1 MPKMQEKYNL
11 NERLE
16 EANEKFQGSHA
27 LLGKSMLGFP
37 QYVNSMRSVMFAS
50 HTAQLLT
57 QVFPDFPGFFT
68 GGENVVGKYSFG
80 YKKAK
85 YRHTVYKKIVKF
97 DDIVENPQIYYLFIF
112 DEEAQRFDVIE
123 RKPGE
128 SLTENYGYEY
138 KNDEIDKLTEDSV
151 IEPGTVLFK
160 STSYDDNMNYSYGRN
175 VPTIWTLDPFTSEDA
190 AVVSDELAPLM
201 VSPKFDDADAIINDN
216 DFPINTYGDPD
227 DPEDY
232 KVMPDVGEDSNGI
245 VLALRRKFNNQ
256 EFHDFKT
263 SMLSKITATDTK
275 FYLEGTVSDITIY
288 CNAEEIPDTTFMR
301 QIKKYYKS
309 QIRFYKKIRKCCQEI
324 FDSGC
329 DYSNDVDYLY
339 KRACDHLDRK
349 RKWKAKDSVPS
360 GLKIVI
366 SVQRREGLSLGQK
379 ISMRMGN
386 KSVIAKIVP
395 KEQMPYYY
403 DEDGAKHYV
412 QLKVNLLAIINRTT
426 SAPLFEQ
433 AANFIGRKCQEQLH
447 KRTSRETKAELL
459 FDVIKMFNE
468 KQWRY
473 LIDKYQGMNEEEQ
486 DKFIWYCENVRIHFH
501 QPPIED
507 VDMEPIFYRLGK
519 ITDKYDWI
527 KPEKTY
533 VYKWGREIP
542 CMQDSYISDVYV
554 IELKQTSKRGFSAR
568 NTGAINQRGLPARS
582 NKSKSHLNKESDT
595 AIRFG
600 ESENLTFMIG
610 MMPEE
615 VVLFNALYRTSA
627 KARKDIAE
635 GAISGKPVINVDK
648 SYDSRVAELLHVRLK
663 SLGFELLFL
672 DDDDDLAEY
681 DNNEMAFFP
690 LKGKDGAAMLCTAYE
705 KFLYDRRM
713 SIRDEILSQEGV
725 MDGEELNRRIDQII
739 ADREYIIGDVD
750 WTKPFFTNCVEKD
763 LPENTDS
770 TAVDAEKFKRD
781 VSTVSTKFLTEP
793 LGDME

>member
-16 EANEKFQGSHA
+16 EANQKFQGSHA
-27 LLGKSMLGFP
+27 LLGKSMIGFP

-50 HTAQLLT
+50 HTAQLLS

-68 GGENVVGKYSFG
+68 GGENVVGKYSSG
-80 YKKAK
+80 YKKTHHK
-85 YRHTVYKKIVKF
+85 YTVFKKIVKF
-97 DDIVENPQIYYLFIF
+97 EDIVEHPQIYNLFLF
-112 DEEAQRFDVIE
+112 DEDAERFDVIE

-138 KNDEIDKLTEDSV
+138 NNSAIDAVTEEDV
-151 IEPGTVLFK
+151 IDAGKVLFK
-160 STSYDDNMNYSYGRN
+160 STSYDESMNYSYGRN
-175 VPTIWTLDPFTSEDA
+175 VSTIWSLDPFTSEDA
-190 AVVSDELAPLM
+190 ATVSDELVPLM
-201 VSPKFDDADAIINDN
+201 VAPKFDDVDATVNDN
-216 DFPINTYGDPD
+216 DFPLNTYGDPD
-227 DPEDY
+227 DPSEY
-232 KVMPDVGEDSNGI
+232 KVMPDIGEESNGI

-263 SMLSKITATDTK
+263 SMLSKITETDTK
-275 FYLEGTVSDITIY
+275 FYLEGTVADITIY
-288 CNAEEIPDTTFMR
+288 CNADEIPNTTFMK
-301 QIKKYYKS
+301 QIKKYYVS
-309 QIRFYKKIRKCCQEI
+309 QMKYYKKIKKCCEEI
-324 FDSGC
+324 FQSGY
-329 DYSNDVDYLY
+329 DFSNDVDYLY

-349 RKWKAKDSVPS
+349 RKWKSKDSVPS

-366 SVQRREGLSLGQK
+366 SVQRREGISLGQK

-403 DEDGAKHYV
+403 DVEGNKHYV

-447 KRTSRETKAELL
+447 KFTIREEKEDLL

-468 KQWRY
+468 EQYRY
-473 LIDKYQGMNEEEQ
+473 LKDKYQGMGEEEK
-486 DKFIWYCENVRIHFH
+486 DKFVWYCENVRIHFH

-507 VDMEPIFYRLGK
+507 AGMEPVFYRLGH
-519 ITDKYDWI
+519 IVDKYDWI

-533 VYKWGREIP
+533 VFKWGREIP

-615 VVLFNALYRTSA
+615 VVLFNALYRTSV
-627 KARKDIAE
+627 KARKDIAK
-635 GAISGKPVINVDK
+635 GAITGKPVINVDK

-672 DDDDDLAEY
+672 DEDDDLAEY
-681 DNNEMAFFP
+681 DNDEMTLFP
-690 LKGKDGAAMLCTAYE
+690 IKGRNGSAMLCTAYE
-705 KFLYDRRM
+705 KFLYDRRA
-713 SIRDEILSQEGV
+713 SIRDEILSEEGI
-725 MDGEELNRRIDQII
+725 MDGDELNKRIDQVI

-750 WTKPFFTNCVEKD
+750 WTKPFFTNCVEKE
-763 LPENTDS
+763 PEKSDDTALEEEQFKRKVS
-770 TAVDAEKFKRD
+770 TA
-781 VSTVSTKFLTEP
+781 SSKFLFDPIEDTE
-793 LGDME
+793 

>member
-11 NERLE
+11 NARLE
-16 EANEKFQGSHA
+16 EANQKYQGSHA
-27 LLGKSMLGFP
+27 LLGKSMIGFP

-57 QVFPDFPGFFT
+57 QVFPDFPAFFT
-68 GGENVVGKYSFG
+68 GGENVVGKYSSG
-80 YKKAK
+80 YKKTKHK
-85 YRHTVYKKIVKF
+85 YTVFKKIVKF
-97 DDIVENPQIYYLFIF
+97 EDIVEHPQIYNLFLF
-112 DEEAQRFDVIE
+112 DEDAERFEVIE

-128 SLTENYGYEY
+128 SLTETYGYEY
-138 KNDEIDKLTEDSV
+138 KNDVIDQLTEDDV
-151 IEPGTVLFK
+151 IDEGTVLFK
-160 STSYDDNMNYSYGRN
+160 STSYDDDMNYSYGRN
-175 VPTIWTLDPFTSEDA
+175 VPTVWTLDPFTSEDA
-190 AVVSDELAPLM
+190 AVASDELAPLM
-201 VSPKFDDADAIINDN
+201 VSPKFDEAEATINDN
-216 DFPINTYGDPD
+216 DYPLNTYGDPD
-227 DPEDY
+227 DPDDY
-232 KVMPDVGEDSNGI
+232 KVMPDIGEESNGI

-263 SMLSKITATDTK
+263 SMLSKVTSTDIK

-288 CNAEEIPDTTFMR
+288 CNADEIPNTTFMK
-301 QIKKYYKS
+301 QIKKYYVS
-309 QIRFYKKIRKCCQEI
+309 QMKYYKKIKKCCEQI
-324 FDSGC
+324 KKSGY
-329 DYSNDVDYLY
+329 DYSSDVDYLY

-386 KSVIAKIVP
+386 KSVIAKIIP
-395 KEQMPYYY
+395 KERMPYYY
-403 DEDGAKHYV
+403 DTNGVKQYV

-447 KRTSRETKAELL
+447 DLHSRSEKENLL
-459 FDVIKMFNE
+459 FDIFKMFNE
-468 KQWRY
+468 EEYRY
-473 LIDKYQGMNEEEQ
+473 LMDKYQGMSEE
-486 DKFIWYCENVRIHFH
+486 DKDMFMWYCENVRIHFH

-507 VDMEPIFYRLGK
+507 DGMDPIFYRLGH
-519 ITDKYDWI
+519 IVDKYDWI

-533 VYKWGREIP
+533 VYKWGREIQ

-627 KARKDIAE
+627 KARKDIAK

-648 SYDSRVAELLHVRLK
+648 SYDSRVAELLHVRLR

-672 DDDDDLAEY
+672 DEDDDLAEY
-681 DNNEMAFFP
+681 DNDEITIFP
-690 LKGKDGAAMLCTAYE
+690 RGKNGETMLCTAYE

-713 SIRDEILSQEGV
+713 SIRDEILTEEGI
-725 MDGEELNRRIDQII
+725 MDADLLNEKIDKII
-739 ADREYIIGDVD
+739 AEREYIIGDVD
-750 WTKPFFTNCVEKD
+750 WTKPFFANCVEKD
-763 LPENTDS
+763 PMEGLDDTAIEEEAFKRRVS
-770 TAVDAEKFKRD
+770 TA
-781 VSTVSTKFLTEP
+781 STKFLIEP
-793 LGDME
+793 IEDL

>member
-16 EANEKFQGSHA
+16 KANQQFQGSNA
-27 LLGKSMLGFP
+27 LLGKSMIGFP

-68 GGENVVGKYSFG
+68 GGENVVGKYSSG
-80 YKKAK
+80 YKKTK
-85 YRHTVYKKIVKF
+85 YKHTVYKKIVKF
-97 DDIVENPQIYYLFIF
+97 DDIIENPQIYYLFVF
-112 DEEAQRFDVIE
+112 DEEAQMFDVIE

-138 KNDEIDKLTEDSV
+138 NNEVIDELTEGAE
-151 IEPGTVLFK
+151 IQPGTILFK
-160 STSYDDNMNYSYGRN
+160 STSYDKSMNYSYGRN
-175 VPTIWTLDPFTSEDA
+175 VPTIWSLDPFTSEDA

-201 VSPKFDDADAIINDN
+201 VAPKFDDADATINDN
-216 DFPINTYGDPD
+216 DYPLNIYGDPD
-227 DPEDY
+227 DPDNY
-232 KVMPDVGEDSNGI
+232 KIMPDVGEESSGI

-263 SMLSKITATDTK
+263 SMLSKITSTDTK
-275 FYLEGTVSDITIY
+275 FYLEGTVSDITIC
-288 CNAEEIPDTTFMR
+288 CNMDEIPDTTFMK

-309 QIRFYKKIRKCCQEI
+309 QTRFYKRIKKCCEEI
-324 FDSGC
+324 FNSG
-329 DYSNDVDYLY
+329 SAFTNDVDYLY

-360 GLKIVI
+360 GLKVVI
-366 SVQRREGLSLGQK
+366 SVQRREGLTLGQK

-386 KSVIAKIVP
+386 KSVIAKIIP

-403 DEDGAKHYV
+403 DEHGEKHYV

-433 AANFIGRKCQEQLH
+433 ATNFIGRKCQEQLA
-447 KRTSRETKAELL
+447 KLPTREQKCDLL
-459 FDVIKMFNE
+459 FDVINMFNDE
-468 KQWRY
+468 YCMY
-473 LIDKYQGMNEEEQ
+473 LKDKYQGMNEEEK
-486 DKFIWYCENVRIHFH
+486 DLFIWYCENVRIHFH
-501 QPPIED
+501 QPSIED
-507 VDMEPIFYRLGK
+507 TGMKPIFYRLGQMV
-519 ITDKYDWI
+519 DKYDWI

-600 ESENLTFMIG
+600 ESENFTFMIG

-615 VVLFNALYRTSA
+615 VVLFNALYRTSV
-627 KARKDIAE
+627 KARKDIAR
-635 GAISGKPVINVDK
+635 GAISGKPVINVSK
-648 SYDSRVAELLHVRLK
+648 SYDSRVAQFLHVRLK

-681 DNNEMAFFP
+681 DNDEMKVFP
-690 LKGKDGAAMLCTAYE
+690 VKGKEGKSMLCTAYE
-705 KFLYDRRM
+705 KFLFDRRM
-713 SIRDEILSQEGV
+713 SIRDEILAEEGI
-725 MDGEELNRRIDQII
+725 MDGDELNKKIDQII
-739 ADREYIIGDVD
+739 ADREYIIGDID
-750 WTKPFFTNCVEKD
+750 WSKPFFTNCVEKD
-763 LPENTDS
+763 PLEGLDD
-770 TAVDAEKFKRD
+770 TAAEEERLKRD
-781 VSTVSTKFLTEP
+781 MSTVSTKFLTDP
-793 LGDME
+793 LGELD

>member
-11 NERLE
+11 NEKLE
-16 EANEKFQGSHA
+16 EANQKFQGSHA
-27 LLGKSMLGFP
+27 LLGKSMIGFP

-68 GGENVVGKYSFG
+68 GGENVVGKYSSG
-80 YKKAK
+80 YKKSK
-85 YRHTVYKKIVKF
+85 YKHTVYKKIVKF
-97 DDIVENPQIYYLFIF
+97 EDIVENPQIYYLFVF
-112 DEEAQRFDVIE
+112 DEEAQMFDVIE

-138 KNDEIDKLTEDSV
+138 NNDVIDELVEGSEIEA
-151 IEPGTVLFK
+151 GAVLFK
-160 STSYDDNMNYSYGRN
+160 STSYDKDMNYSYGRN
-175 VPTIWTLDPFTSEDA
+175 VPTVWTLDPFTSEDA
-190 AVVSDELAPLM
+190 AVVSDELVPLM
-201 VSPKFDDADAIINDN
+201 VNSKFDDADATINDN
-216 DFPINTYGDPD
+216 DFPLNIYGDPD
-227 DPEDY
+227 DPDEY
-232 KVMPDVGEDSNGI
+232 KIMPDIGEESRGI

-263 SMLSKITATDTK
+263 SMLSKITSTDTK

-288 CNAEEIPDTTFMR
+288 CNADEIPDTTFMK
-301 QIKKYYKS
+301 QIKRYYKS
-309 QIRFYKKIRKCCQEI
+309 QMRFYKKIRKCCEEI
-324 FDSGC
+324 FKSGC
-329 DYSNDVDYLY
+329 AFTNDVDYLY

-360 GLKIVI
+360 GLKVVI
-366 SVQRREGLSLGQK
+366 SVQRREGISLGQK

-386 KSVIAKIVP
+386 KSVIAKVVP
-395 KEQMPYYY
+395 KERMPYYY
-403 DEDGAKHYV
+403 DKDGNKHYV

-433 AANFIGRKCQEQLH
+433 ATNFIGRKCQEQM
-447 KRTSRETKAELL
+447 RELPTREQKCDLL
-459 FDVIKMFNE
+459 FDVIEMFNAE
-468 KQWRY
+468 YHMY
-473 LIDKYQGMNEEEQ
+473 LKDKYQGMSEEEK
-486 DKFIWYCENVRIHFH
+486 DLFIWYCENVRIHFH

-507 VDMEPIFYRLGK
+507 VGMDPIFYRLGS
-519 ITDKYDWI
+519 IVDKYDWI
-527 KPEKTY
+527 KPETTY
-533 VYKWGREIP
+533 LYKWGREIQ
-542 CMQDSYISDVYV
+542 CMQNSYISDVYV

-615 VVLFNALYRTSA
+615 VVLFNALYRTSV
-627 KARKDIAE
+627 KARKDIAR
-635 GAISGKPVINVDK
+635 GAISGKPVIDVDK
-648 SYDSRVAELLHVRLK
+648 SYDSRVAQFLHVRCK

-681 DNNEMAFFP
+681 DNDEMAIFP
-690 LKGKDGAAMLCTAYE
+690 VKGREGKSMLCTAYE

-713 SIRDEILSQEGV
+713 SIRDEILAEEGI
-725 MDGEELNRRIDQII
+725 MDVDELNRRIDQVIT
-739 ADREYIIGDVD
+739 DREYIVGDID
-750 WTKPFFTNCVEKD
+750 WSKPFFANCMEKD
-763 LPENTDS
+763 PLEGVDDS
-770 TAVDAEKFKRD
+770 VVEDEKRKREM
-781 VSTVSTKFLTEP
+781 STISTKFLTDP
-793 LGDME
+793 LGELD

>member
-16 EANEKFQGSHA
+16 EANQKFQGSHA
-27 LLGKSMLGFP
+27 LLGKSMIGFP

-68 GGENVVGKYSFG
+68 GGENVVGKYSSG
-80 YKKAK
+80 YKQTK
-85 YRHTVYKKIVKF
+85 YKHTVYKKIAKF
-97 DDIVENPQIYYLFIF
+97 DDIVENPQIYYLFVF
-112 DEEAQRFDVIE
+112 DEETQMFDVIE

-138 KNDEIDKLTEDSV
+138 NNDVIDELTEGQE
-151 IEPGTVLFK
+151 IKAGTVLFK
-160 STSYDDNMNYSYGRN
+160 STSYDKDMNYSYGRN
-175 VPTIWTLDPFTSEDA
+175 VPTIWSLDPFTSEDA
-190 AVVSDELAPLM
+190 ATVSDELAPLM
-201 VSPKFDDADAIINDN
+201 VAPKFDEADATINEN
-216 DFPINTYGDPD
+216 DYPLNIYGDPD
-227 DPEDY
+227 DMDTY
-232 KVMPDVGEDSNGI
+232 KIMPDVGEESNGI

-263 SMLSKITATDTK
+263 SMLSKITSTDTK

-288 CNAEEIPDTTFMR
+288 CNMDEIPDTTFMR

-309 QIRFYKKIRKCCQEI
+309 QTRFYKRIKKCCEEI
-324 FDSGC
+324 FNSGNGFT
-329 DYSNDVDYLY
+329 NDVDYLY

-360 GLKIVI
+360 GLKVVI
-366 SVQRREGLSLGQK
+366 SVQRREGLTLGQK

-386 KSVIAKIVP
+386 KSVISKIVP

-403 DEDGAKHYV
+403 DENGEKHYV

-433 AANFIGRKCQEQLH
+433 ATNFIGRKCQEQMRKLP
-447 KRTSRETKAELL
+447 TREEKCDLL
-459 FDVIKMFNE
+459 FDILTMFNE
-468 KQWRY
+468 EYCRY
-473 LIDKYQGMNEEEQ
+473 LKDKYQGMSEEEK
-486 DKFIWYCENVRIHFH
+486 DLFIWYCENVRIHFH
-501 QPPIED
+501 QPPIEEAG
-507 VDMEPIFYRLGK
+507 MEPIFYRIGH
-519 ITDKYDWI
+519 IVDKYDWI

-600 ESENLTFMIG
+600 ESENFTFMIG

-615 VVLFNALYRTSA
+615 VVLFNALYRTSI
-627 KARKDIAE
+627 KARKDIAR
-635 GAISGKPVINVDK
+635 GAISGKPVIDVDK
-648 SYDSRVAELLHVRLK
+648 SYDSRVAQFLHVRLK

-681 DNNEMAFFP
+681 DNDEMKIFP
-690 LKGKDGAAMLCTAYE
+690 IKGNGEKSMLCTAYE
-705 KFLYDRRM
+705 KFLFDRRM
-713 SIRDEILSQEGV
+713 SIRDEILAEEGI
-725 MDGEELNRRIDQII
+725 MDGTELNAKIDQII
-739 ADREYIIGDVD
+739 ADREYIIGDID
-750 WTKPFFTNCVEKD
+750 WSKPFFTNCVEKD
-763 LPENTDS
+763 PLEGLDD
-770 TAVDAEKFKRD
+770 TAAEEERVKRD
-781 VSTVSTKFLTEP
+781 LSTVSTKFLTDP
-793 LGDME
+793 LGELS